1 MTYVNQIHLMVS
13 NAHNLLTKRLY
24 EYIHRAT
31 ERIRESEVSIFYLC
45 EGQFICA
52 DDTLL
57 KVYAAWQLR
66 LTLLM
71 CF

>member
-1 MTYVNQIHLMVS
+1 MVS
-13 NAHNLLTKRLY
+13 NAHNLLTKRL
-24 EYIHRAT
+24 
-31 ERIRESEVSIFYLC
+31 RIRESEVSIFYLC
-45 EGQFICA
+45 EGQFICT

-66 LTLLM
+66 LTLLK